1 MERER
6 ARLQEK
12 LRRLKGGYLEVL
24 IDEEEF
30 RRGKAE
36 VEDALARLKPPPA
49 ARIEVSATNLKVM
62 RLAWQSATKK
72 QKSEIAATL
81 FETVYCDPA
90 SKSLVALRPKPA
102 FALLFSQIEILKQKA
117 SKFEIRY
124 D

>member
-1 MERER
+1 VERER

-12 LRRLKGGYLEVL
+12 LRRLKSGYLEVL

-49 ARIEVSATNLKVM
+49 AKIEVSATNLKVM

-72 QKSEIAATL
+72 
-81 FETVYCDPA
+81 
-90 SKSLVALRPKPA
+90 
-102 FALLFSQIEILKQKA
+102 
-117 SKFEIRY
+117 
-124 D
+124 